1 MRFFLILFLIFP
13 PLIFAQTQEEV
24 EVKTIQVWIKAD
36 RDGKPVAG
44 LTANDFEIEEDG
56 KKMESTC
63 FEEFVL
69 PSAEQAQS
77 DESDETQMQENSVDG
92 TFIGKRLAIFF
103 DQYNTSEVEYQYMM
117 KRLTEFLSQTN
128 TKKLQVMLAAFP
140 PYEKVVS
147 FTEDVDEVLEEMDG
161 LAGNLHRD
169 QDMMFKR
176 RQIINILEKRPFN
189 NALLAAAV
197 DTALQY
203 QAEEIQMAKQTL
215 AALDEFGSYLNALQQ
230 NDHTVMLLISGGLN
244 IEPGRQYFDL
254 VRAKTGDEE
263 QGLPLGGLRGASWDL
278 RRETKNTVSR
288 LNLNNITIYTINTRG
303 PISVVNEATEF
314 QKKYLPKDNEYLRDH
329 QEMMDIIADETGGIS
344 FKNSLNFKFGFN
356 QVLNDLNHQYLVCYK
371 APEHKASGDY
381 HEIKVKT
388 KEKGI
393 KLRHREGY
401 ID

>member
-1 MRFFLILFLIFP
+1 
-13 PLIFAQTQEEV
+13 
-24 EVKTIQVWIKAD
+24 
-36 RDGKPVAG
+36 
-44 LTANDFEIEEDG
+44 
-56 KKMESTC
+56 
-63 FEEFVL
+63 
-69 PSAEQAQS
+69 
-77 DESDETQMQENSVDG
+77 
-92 TFIGKRLAIFF
+92 
-103 DQYNTSEVEYQYMM
+103 
-117 KRLTEFLSQTN
+117 
-128 TKKLQVMLAAFP
+128 MLAVFP
-140 PYEKVVS
+140 PYERVVP
-147 FTEDVDEVLEEMDG
+147 FTEDIEEVLSEMDG
-161 LAGNLHRD
+161 LAGNMHRD

-176 RQIINILEKRPFN
+176 RQIINILEKRPWRQE
-189 NALLAAAV
+189 LLAAAL

-203 QAEEIQMAKQTL
+203 QAEEIAMAKQTL

-263 QGLPLGGLRGASWDL
+263 QGLPLGGLRGAGWDL
-278 RRETKNTVSR
+278 RKETKETVAR

-303 PISVVNEATEF
+303 PISVVNQATEF
-314 QKKYLPKDNEYLRDH
+314 DKKYLPKDNEYLRDH
-329 QEMMDIIADETGGIS
+329 QEMMDSIADETGGVS

-356 QVLNDLNHQYLVCYK
+356 QVMNDLNHQYLVCYK
-371 APEHKASGDY
+371 APEHKAPGDY